1 MGLRGDAMNLE
12 AQLTKL
18 LEYQGLILEI
28 RKLEQQA
35 QQLKIQAEN
44 DVLRE
49 QLLQKSTELT
59 SNLAASEALA
69 REKRRIQ
76 EEQQLVAKRLEQD
89 QSRLKTTAVP
99 RDAISLQHEI
109 ETLERRARVLN
120 EELSGVE
127 LEIATQ
133 NETHH
138 QIEREREALERDLEL
153 QRESLKLELEDL
165 RNQHA
170 ADKKKAESLRGE
182 LDGGLLAEFDKKAE
196 RGVAVGLLMRN
207 TCGACNMSLT
217 STAIN
222 TLLAT
227 PKNQMLHCPECS
239 AILVRQ

>member
-1 MGLRGDAMNLE
+1 MGFRGDAMNLE

-18 LEYQGLILEI
+18 LEYQGLVLEI

-35 QQLKIQAEN
+35 QQLKITAEN
-44 DVLRE
+44 DALRE

-76 EEQQLVAKRLEQD
+76 EEQQLVSKRLEQD
-89 QSRLKTTAVP
+89 QNRLKTTAVP

-109 ETLERRARVLN
+109 ETLEKRGRVLG
-120 EELSGVE
+120 EELTGVE
-127 LEIATQ
+127 LEIAAQ

-138 QIEREREALERDLEL
+138 QIERERESLERDLEL
-153 QRESLKLELEDL
+153 QREALKLELEEL

-170 ADKKKAESLRGE
+170 VDKNRASALRSE
-182 LDGGLLAEFDKKAE
+182 LDQALLVEFDKKSE
-196 RGVAVGLLMRN
+196 RGVAVGLLLRN

-227 PKNQMLHCPECS
+227 PKDQILHCPECS

>member
-1 MGLRGDAMNLE
+1 MGFRGDAMNLE
-12 AQLTKL
+12 AQLSKL
-18 LEYQGLILEI
+18 LEYQGLVLEI
-28 RKLEQQA
+28 RKLEQKA

-49 QLLQKSTELT
+49 QLLQKSTEL
-59 SNLAASEALA
+59 SANLAASEALA
-69 REKRRIQ
+69 REKRRIH

-109 ETLERRARVLN
+109 ETLEKRSRVLS

-127 LEIATQ
+127 LEIASQ

-138 QIEREREALERDLEL
+138 QIERERESLERDLEL
-153 QRESLKLELEDL
+153 QRESLKLELEEL

-170 ADKKKAESLRGE
+170 SNKQQAASLRTE
-182 LDGGLLAEFDKKAE
+182 LDEALLSEFDKKSE
-196 RGVAVGLLMRN
+196 RGVAIGLLLRN

-222 TLLAT
+222 ALLAT
-227 PKNQMLHCPECS
+227 PKDQILHCPECS